1 MYKSLK
7 RMQLKEY
14 FESQEALKNFHY
26 PKLGWIRTCR
36 EYFGMPMSL
45 LAKRVKLSVT
55 RVSVVESTELEG
67 TTTINTLKRFAKAL
81 DCELVYMF
89 VPKHDIEQEL
99 RKMAEKLA
107 EELIQQLNITMAL
120 EDQTIS
126 KKELRRHKEEL
137 IQKLLDDPKRLWK
150 NNENH

>member
-14 FESQEALKNFHY
+14 FESQESLKGFHN

-36 EYFGMPMSL
+36 EYFGMPMSF
-45 LAKRVKLSVT
+45 LAKRLKLSVA
-55 RVSVVESTELEG
+55 RVSVVESTELDG

-89 VPKHDIEQEL
+89 VPKHDIELEL

-107 EELIQQLNITMAL
+107 EELIQQLNVTMAL
-120 EDQTIS
+120 EDQAIS
-126 KKELRRHKEEL
+126 KKELRRHKVML
-137 IQKLLDDPKRLWK
+137 VQKLLDDPKRLWE
-150 NNENH
+150 NNEDY